1 MIARII
7 KLALNNRA
15 LMVLLL
21 LVIAV
26 GGIYALRYIKLDA
39 LPNLSA
45 TQVIIDTKYP
55 GQAPQVVQDQ
65 VTYPLTTIMSSVPRS
80 TQVRG
85 YSSFGESYVYVTFE
99 GGTDLYWARSR
110 VLEYLSQVQSQLPA
124 GVTPVLG
131 PDATGVGWV
140 YEYALVSKS
149 GKYDLAQLT
158 TLQNWFLKFQLQ
170 QVRGVSQVA
179 TIGGMV
185 KQYQVVVDPNKLR
198 AYQIP
203 IEKVRAAIQHG
214 NSETGGNVI
223 EMAEAEYMILASGY
237 IKSIHGLEN
246 IPLGANRNGTPI
258 LLKDVA
264 TVRFGPETRRGVA
277 DLNGEG
283 EVVGGV
289 VIARNDANALKVI
302 EAVKQKLAEL
312 KPSLPAG
319 VEIVPTYDR
328 SQLIHRSVATLYRA
342 LIEELII
349 VILVCTVFLLHLRSS
364 LVMLISL
371 PLGVL
376 AAILIMYL
384 QGITANIM
392 SLGGIALAI
401 GAMTDAGIVMI
412 ENLHKHF
419 ERTPPTRE
427 NRWRIVSEAAVEVG
441 PALFFSL
448 VIVAVSFLPI
458 FTLSGEEG
466 RLFAPLAFTK
476 TYAMASAAVI
486 AALLLP
492 LLAGYFVR
500 GRIPPE
506 RKNPV
511 NRALIAAYRPV
522 IHWVERVPWLIVG
535 VALVLV
541 IATLWPLSRLGSEF
555 MPPLN
560 EGTLLYMPSL
570 DPGLSIGKAEQLL
583 EQTDRLIKT
592 VPEVAT
598 VFGKAGKADTA
609 TDPAPLNMFETTVTF
624 KPQSDWPAGV
634 TWDKLRQEL
643 NKRLQLPGVTNV
655 WVYPIRNR
663 IDMTST
669 GIKTPVGI
677 EISGPSLEIIQS
689 IGQRIESL
697 LRPIRGTASVYA
709 DRTASGRYVDINI
722 NRDAAARFDLNIGDV
737 QNVIRTAV
745 GGMNV
750 TETVQGLERFPVNL
764 RYPRAWRDSLPRLR
778 ELPLLTPTGATI
790 PLSQVADLKVTSGP
804 GMIESVNTR
813 PTGNVYVDISGR
825 DLASYVKTA
834 QAAIAQGLKLPA
846 GYTLSWVGQY
856 QSLQRAEARL
866 QLIVPLTLFLV
877 FLLLY
882 FNFRS
887 IAKTL
892 IIFATL
898 PLSVV
903 GGVWLLW
910 LLDYNLSVA
919 VYVGFIALA
928 GIAAEIG
935 VVMLVY
941 LDGALK
947 RRREQAEA
955 ERRSFTLEDLQAAL
969 VEGAVLRVRP
979 VIMTVAVIILSLLP
993 VLLGG
998 GTGSEVMHRIV
1009 APMVGGMISATVLAL
1024 LVVPA
1029 VYYLW
1034 QRWQLHPARRRAGA

>member
-1 MIARII
+1 MITRII
-7 KLALNNRA
+7 KFALANRA

-21 LVIAV
+21 LVVTA
-26 GGIYALRYIKLDA
+26 GGFYALRHIKLDA

-65 VTYPLTTIMSSVPRS
+65 VTYPLTAIMSSVPRS

-99 GGTDLYWARSR
+99 DGTDLYWARSR
-110 VLEYLSQVQSQLPA
+110 VLEYLSQVKSQLPA

-140 YEYALVSKS
+140 YEYALLDKTD
-149 GKYDLAQLT
+149 KHDIAQLT
-158 TLQNWFLKFQLQ
+158 TLQNWFLKYQLQ
-170 QVRGVSQVA
+170 RVRGVSQVA

-198 AYQIP
+198 AYGIP
-203 IEKVRAAIQHG
+203 IEKVRAAIQNG

-237 IKSIHGLEN
+237 IRNIHALEE
-246 IPLGANRNGTPI
+246 IPLGANQNGTPI

-264 TVRFGPETRRGVA
+264 TVRFGPESRRGVA

-289 VIARNDANALKVI
+289 VIMRNDANALKVI
-302 EAVKQKLAEL
+302 EAVKQKLKEL
-312 KPSLPAG
+312 KSSLPAG

-328 SQLIHRSVATLYRA
+328 SELIQRSVDTLYRA
-342 LIEELII
+342 LVEELII

-427 NRWRIVSEAAVEVG
+427 NRWRIVSQAAVEVG

-458 FTLSGEEG
+458 FTLTGEEG

-492 LLAGYFVR
+492 LLAGYLVR
-500 GRIPPE
+500 GRIPSE
-506 RKNPV
+506 YKNPV
-511 NRALIAAYRPV
+511 NRALVAAYRPV
-522 IHWVERVPWLIVG
+522 IRWVERAPWLIVG
-535 VALVLV
+535 IACVLV
-541 IATLWPLSRLGSEF
+541 IVSFWPLSRLGSEF

-570 DPGLSIGKAEQLL
+570 DPGLSIGKAQQLL

-624 KPQSDWPAGV
+624 KPQSEWPAGM
-634 TWDKLRQEL
+634 TWDELRQEL
-643 NKRLQLPGVTNV
+643 NDRVQLPGVTNV

-677 EISGPSLEIIQS
+677 EVSGPSLEVIQQ
-689 IGQRIESL
+689 IGQRLESV
-697 LRPIRGTASVYA
+697 LRNVRGTASAYA
-709 DRTASGRYVDINI
+709 DRTASGRYVDVNI
-722 NRDAAARFDLNIGDV
+722 NRDAAARFGLDIRTVQDV
-737 QNVIRTAV
+737 IQTAV

-750 TETVQGLERFPVNL
+750 TETVQGLQRFPVNL
-764 RYPRAWRDSLPRLR
+764 RYPRAWRDSLQRMQ
-778 ELPLLTPTGATI
+778 ELPLITPTGATV
-790 PLSQVADLKVTSGP
+790 PLSQVATLKVTNGP

-825 DLASYVKTA
+825 DLASYVKA
-834 QAAIAQGLKLPA
+834 ARAAISKDLKLPA
-846 GYTLSWVGQY
+846 GYTLTWVGQY

-866 QLIVPLTLFLV
+866 ALIVPATLFLV

-898 PLSVV
+898 PLSAV

-910 LLDYNLSVA
+910 LLDYNLSAA

-955 ERRSFTLEDLQAAL
+955 EGRALALEDLKAGL

-1009 APMVGGMISATVLAL
+1009 APMVGGMITATALSL

-1034 QRWQLHPARRRAGA
+1034 QRRELRSANGGAK